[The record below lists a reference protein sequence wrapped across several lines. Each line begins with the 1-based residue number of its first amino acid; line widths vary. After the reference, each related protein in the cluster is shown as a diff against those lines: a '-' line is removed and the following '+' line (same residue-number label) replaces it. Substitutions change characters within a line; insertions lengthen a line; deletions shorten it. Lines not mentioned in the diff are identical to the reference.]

1 MDVDGEYDRVDNDR
15 MFLHKLGAGHLSF
28 FLFPARHSG
37 RLSYFKECLLQPPLV
52 SFQ

>member
-28 FLFPARHSG
+28 F
-37 RLSYFKECLLQPPLV
+37 KECLLQPPLV